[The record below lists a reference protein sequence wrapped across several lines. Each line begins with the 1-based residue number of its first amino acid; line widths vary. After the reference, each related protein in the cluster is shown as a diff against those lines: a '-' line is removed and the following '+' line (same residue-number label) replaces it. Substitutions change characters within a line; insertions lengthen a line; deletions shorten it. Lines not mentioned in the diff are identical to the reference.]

1 MISRLSL
8 WSPRQPLHKGATV
21 RPDLFQY
28 PLWRSR

>member
-1 MISRLSL
+1 MDLKTVL
-8 WSPRQPLHKGATV
+8 VVALPAPHKGATV